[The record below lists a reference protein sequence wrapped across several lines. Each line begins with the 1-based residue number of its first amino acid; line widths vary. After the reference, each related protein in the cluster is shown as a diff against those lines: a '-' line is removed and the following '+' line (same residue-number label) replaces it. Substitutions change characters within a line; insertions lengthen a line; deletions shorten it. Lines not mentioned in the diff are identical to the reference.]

1 MNHIIFIDFL
11 LFRFCF
17 SFLLKKTS
25 FEAMTARPSHTTATN
40 SQSNNTNTNTNN
52 NNNNTSTARQQS
64 APATA
69 NLSPRISISRLS
81 AGAISVLGGSPTIV
95 ASDGTALASVRRAV
109 SAASLVAVS
118 AAEAMVVEP
127 LECSVRI
134 CTWNVN
140 GQPPPSARADVVAFN
155 EYLDSAHDILAVGFQ
170 ELSLSAES
178 LVFNA
183 YRQAASWRGAVEAVL
198 RQRETR
204 LALAPGDQ
212 LVLVGE
218 SLLVGLYLLVFVR
231 RRLMVDVSDVTK
243 SFVGSGLLG
252 KLGNKGAVGVRFQLG
267 LKTVA
272 FACCHL
278 AAHQHEVKRR
288 NADYATIDAGLFP
301 THGAVASHDIAFFF
315 GDMNYRLEGLSRS
328 DVLHAVDHKRF
339 DTLLA
344 HDQLI
349 NEHRARRV
357 LAGYHE
363 PPVRFAPTYR
373 FGVGNN
379 IYDLERVP
387 AYTDRILFRTDATA
401 SLVGVAEL
409 PPSLALPVDPMR
421 HLTRDLNVGES
432 TPHVTASAILGESIA
447 TEDAV
452 VICVRYDSTPS
463 CVSDHKPVVGE
474 FVIRGERRADPTR
487 AREFHRRADAE
498 ENAMRPQCTLSPVLL
513 DFDQCMPLMRVEK
526 PVTIVNNGALEAHIS
541 VAILD
546 APWLEV
552 EPRDTVVAPNSSRSI
567 QVCVCLPVPE
577 NYDVD
582 DGTVAPTPGGSAAA
596 SFSSVLVVHSRGG
609 GDHFVSISAQYSSNA
624 RIAASLGMAMATL
637 MPNAPE
643 RQAKLAGLLR
653 SLPAE
658 ARAGAIAALLTAAD
672 TDRVPVSDT
681 VDTTNAV
688 LAEGDSDTEPDHPA
702 VEPPSLRPLDA
713 SPQHQPLDESVSDD
727 NNNAAL

>member
-1 MNHIIFIDFL
+1 
-11 LFRFCF
+11 
-17 SFLLKKTS
+17 
-25 FEAMTARPSHTTATN
+25 
-40 SQSNNTNTNTNN
+40 
-52 NNNNTSTARQQS
+52 
-64 APATA
+64 
-69 NLSPRISISRLS
+69 
-81 AGAISVLGGSPTIV
+81 VLGGSPTIV

-109 SAASLVAVS
+109 SAASLVAIS
-118 AAEAMVVEP
+118 SAEAMVVEP
-127 LECSVRI
+127 LECTVRI

-155 EYLDSAHDILAVGFQ
+155 EYLDSSHDILAIGFQ

-204 LALAPGDQ
+204 LSLAPHDQ

-267 LKTVA
+267 LKTIA

-328 DVLHAVDHKRF
+328 DVLHAVDLKRF
-339 DTLLA
+339 HTLLA

-387 AYTDRILFRTDATA
+387 AYTDRILYRTDATA
-401 SLVGVAEL
+401 SLVGVAEV
-409 PPSLALPVDPMR
+409 PPSLAPPDASR
-421 HLTRDLNVGES
+421 HLTRDLNVGDNA
-432 TPHVTASAILGESIA
+432 PPATAAAILDESLA

-513 DFDQCMPLMRVEK
+513 DFDQCMPLMRIEK

-546 APWLEV
+546 APWLDV
-552 EPRDTVVAPNSSRSI
+552 EPRDTVVAPNSSRSV

-577 NYDVD
+577 NYDID
-582 DGTVAPTPGGSAAA
+582 DGTVAPSPGAARM

-624 RIAASLGMAMATL
+624 RIAASLGMAMAAL

-643 RQAKLAGLLR
+643 RQAKLAALLR

-658 ARAGAIAALLTAAD
+658 ARAGAIAALLTAAEN
-672 TDRVPVSDT
+672 DRLTVSDT
-681 VDTTNAV
+681 VVTTNAV
-688 LAEGDSDTEPDHPA
+688 LAEGDSGDEASEPA
-702 VEPPSLRPLDA
+702 EEPPALRPLDA
-713 SPQHQPLDESVSDD
+713 SPAPKPMLSDD
-727 NNNAAL
+727 NNKNDNAEDYQIQ